1 MQKVNREASTGVT
14 GAPPSTRRGE
24 ARHSA
29 LLEAA
34 RAVFFEKGF
43 AATSIEDVV
52 ARVGGSKASVYSYFG
67 NKEGLFTA
75 ILTNACERFLADLA
89 VPRAVDGDIGKSLS
103 EFSRRALKRLLEP
116 NRVAIFRTLMA
127 ESARFPKLA
136 ELLYEQGSR
145 PLIEQLAN
153 YFRLAEQAGRIRCD
167 DPEMSAVQFLD
178 MVRGH
183 AQHRLLLGLP
193 AFAPGWSAERTI
205 QAAVRTFVA
214 AHAPSPAG

>member
-1 MQKVNREASTGVT
+1 MQKVNREAPPAAVGVL
-14 GAPPSTRRGE
+14 PSTRRGE

-67 NKEGLFTA
+67 SKEGLFTA

-89 VPRAVDGDIGKSLS
+89 VPKAVDGDVGKALT
-103 EFSRRALKRLLEP
+103 EFSRRALKRLLDP
-116 NRVAIFRTLMA
+116 NRVAVFRTLMA

-145 PLIEQLAN
+145 PLIEQLAH
-153 YFRLAEQAGRIRCD
+153 YFRLADQAGRLHCED
-167 DPEMSAVQFLD
+167 AEMSAVQFLD

-193 AFAPGWSAERTI
+193 AFAPGWSADRTI
-205 QAAVRTFVA
+205 QSAVRTFMA
-214 AHAPSPAG
+214 AHAPPRAD